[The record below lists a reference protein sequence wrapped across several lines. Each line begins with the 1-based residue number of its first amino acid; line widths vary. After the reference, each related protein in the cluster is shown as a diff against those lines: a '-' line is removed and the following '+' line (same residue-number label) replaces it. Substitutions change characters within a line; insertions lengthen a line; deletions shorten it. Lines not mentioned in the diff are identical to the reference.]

1 MAPTRQVAEQA
12 FARFLKRYGAKYPKA
27 TEKLVKDRDA
37 LLAFFAFP
45 AEHWVSLRTTNPIE
59 STFATV
65 RHRTTR
71 YPRTASR
78 AAPSSA
84 WPSSWPRKQALR
96 LAAHP
101 RPGEGRRAAGGY
113 ALCRRSSGA

>member
-1 MAPTRQVAEQA
+1 MN
-12 FARFLKRYGAKYPKA
+12 RYKTKYSKA
-27 TEKLVKDRDA
+27 TKKRLKDRDA
-37 LLAFFAFP
+37 LLAFCAFP
-45 AEHWVSLRTTNPIE
+45 AEHWVRLRTTTPIE

-84 WPSSWPRKQALR
+84 
-96 LAAHP
+96 
-101 RPGEGRRAAGGY
+101 
-113 ALCRRSSGA
+113 

>member
-1 MAPTRQVAEQA
+1 MNRST
-12 FARFLKRYGAKYPKA
+12 AKYSKA
-27 TEKLVKDRDA
+27 TEKLVKDRNA
-37 LLAFFAFP
+37 VLASFAFP
-45 AEHWVSLRTTNPIE
+45 AEHCMRLRTTNPIE

-71 YPRTASR
+71 YPRTASY

-84 WPSSWPRKQALR
+84 SPSSAPRTQALR

-101 RPGEGRRAAGGY
+101 RPG
-113 ALCRRSSGA
+113 